1 MVSRPAQSTRHST
14 CKPVVCSSIRPR
26 YTIYRR
32 DITLQ
37 QTSTWWTDRRK
48 LLENAK
54 AAEPGKDA
62 VVRFAG
68 PRGSIGLRSD
78 DYPEVDIQLGDF
90 DPAVSTVTAE
100 QAVRGFL
107 RERLQRVSG

>member
-1 MVSRPAQSTRHST
+1 M
-14 CKPVVCSSIRPR
+14 
-26 YTIYRR
+26 
-32 DITLQ
+32 
-37 QTSTWWTDRRK
+37 
-48 LLENAK
+48 
-54 AAEPGKDA
+54 AEPGKDA

-90 DPAVSTVTAE
+90 DPAVSTETAE